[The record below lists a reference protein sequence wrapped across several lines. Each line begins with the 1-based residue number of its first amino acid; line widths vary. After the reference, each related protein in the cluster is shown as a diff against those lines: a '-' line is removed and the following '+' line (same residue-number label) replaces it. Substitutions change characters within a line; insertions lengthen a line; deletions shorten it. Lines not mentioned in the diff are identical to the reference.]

1 MEDPM
6 KRIVASLSVSFGAIV
21 LLFAAAA
28 IPARAQSHELLQ
40 GTEVHLR
47 LLTDLSTAVAK
58 SGDSFVAEVT
68 QPVTIGSQVILP
80 AGARV
85 RGTVGGVLHSRHFSI
100 FRGQAAMN
108 LSFRD
113 LEVDS
118 RIFPAKMSI
127 LRLEGPSS
135 KDREGRKRRD
145 VKVDEGQVV
154 EAKHDVK
161 GDVIGGAIGIGG
173 GTLVGAVFS
182 HVSRGFGFGL
192 IGAAVYIV
200 ERKGKEVDLPAQT
213 TIRVRMDNTITLPRF
228 MADSSE
234 RELGKADAE

>member
-6 KRIVASLSVSFGAIV
+6 KRIVVSFGAVV
-21 LLFAAAA
+21 LLFASAA

-47 LLTDLSTAVAK
+47 LLTGLSTAVAK
-58 SGDSFVAEVT
+58 SGDPFIAEVT
-68 QPVTIGSQVILP
+68 QPVYLGSQIILP

-85 RGTVGGVLHSRHFSI
+85 HGTVGGVIHTRRFSM

-118 RIFPAKMSI
+118 RIFPARMSI
-127 LRLEGPSS
+127 LGLQSPSS
-135 KDREGRKRRD
+135 GERTGKKRRD
-145 VKVDEGQVV
+145 VRVDEGQVV
-154 EAKHDVK
+154 EAKHDIK
-161 GDVIGGAIGIGG
+161 GDVIGGVIGIGG
-173 GTLVGAVFS
+173 GTLAGAVFS
-182 HVSRGFGFGL
+182 HVARGFGFGL
-192 IGAAVYIV
+192 IGSAAYII

-213 TIRVRMDNTITLPRF
+213 IITVRMDNTVNLPRIV
-228 MADSSE
+228 ADN
-234 RELGKADAE
+234 REQAPGKAD

>member
-1 MEDPM
+1 M
-6 KRIVASLSVSFGAIV
+6 KRIVASLGVLFGTIV
-21 LLFAAAA
+21 LLFGAAA

-47 LLTDLSTAVAK
+47 LITGLSTAVAK
-58 SGDSFVAEVT
+58 SGDPFVAEVT
-68 QPVTIGSQVILP
+68 EPVYLDSQVILP
-80 AGARV
+80 VGARV
-85 RGTVGGVLHSRHFSI
+85 HGTVGGVIHSRHFSI

-113 LEVDS
+113 LQVDS

-127 LRLEGPSS
+127 LRLERPSS
-135 KDREGRKRRD
+135 GDREGKRRKD
-145 VKVDEGQVV
+145 VKVDEGQII
-154 EAKHDVK
+154 EAKHDVR
-161 GDVIGGAIGIGG
+161 GDVIGGALGIGG
-173 GTLVGAVFS
+173 GTVVGAVFS
-182 HVSRGFGFGL
+182 NVSRGFGFGL

-228 MADSSE
+228 TADNGA
-234 RELGKADAE
+234 RELGKSDAE